1 MSRKI
6 GWVCWDDLRAVS
18 LQNGIVLYLQIS
30 KCMMQLTVQNLSSCP
45 HRRSRFWEK
54 TTRVFFE
61 PAKHVHHG
69 GNSGS
74 LQQFFIGFFK
84 QQWGSVWK
92 SKFSETSTNLVKWR
106 SIQPYTAT
114 GDSKLLQ
121 IEIVKCLLFF
131 SKVICCYDENILC
144 VFLCS
149 VVWTFTFPKMKAY
162 KSCKV
167 FPITPLSKNVRL
179 TTRGRTPHRH
189 GFFLQLLK
197 KGSNNEEKITRLLNW
212 GCFVTF
218 QSHRIKDGHERK
230 ALETLNRWKSMT
242 MATMMMA
249 IMMVIVTLMMTMA
262 YADTTR
268 ATIYL

>member
-144 VFLCS
+144 PPFKKCQADDQRKNAAQARILFAAAEKRFKQRRKKHV
-149 VVWTFTFPKMKAY
+149 
-162 KSCKV
+162 
-167 FPITPLSKNVRL
+167 PLKL
-179 TTRGRTPHRH
+179 
-189 GFFLQLLK
+189 
-197 KGSNNEEKITRLLNW
+197 RLLCN
-212 GCFVTF
+212 FSIT
-218 QSHRIKDGHERK
+218 
-230 ALETLNRWKSMT
+230 
-242 MATMMMA
+242 
-249 IMMVIVTLMMTMA
+249 
-262 YADTTR
+262 
-268 ATIYL
+268 

>member
-1 MSRKI
+1 MYDAADSAK
-6 GWVCWDDLRAVS
+6 S
-18 LQNGIVLYLQIS
+18 
-30 KCMMQLTVQNLSSCP
+30 QLLSTQTFP
-45 HRRSRFWEK
+45 FWEK
-54 TTRVFFE
+54 TTRFFFE
-61 PAKHVHHG
+61 LAKHVHHG

-74 LQQFFIGFFK
+74 LQQFFIGFFN

-197 KGSNNEEKITRLLNW
+197 KGSNNGEKSTCLLNW